1 MPVIAS
7 IRPTHKNHAPA
18 APMRGN
24 IISSTSLNS
33 DDLSS
38 DIRVQ
43 IKPDAPLDSALAG
56 RPVEVR
62 SDRGPSMDWLIS
74 KASAA
79 GL

>member
-1 MPVIAS
+1 MIT
-7 IRPTHKNHAPA
+7 IRKGPRLAPGLTY
-18 APMRGN
+18 RVRKSTEG
-24 IISSTSLNS
+24 IILHDSHT
-33 DDLSS
+33 D
-38 DIRVQ
+38 
-43 IKPDAPLDSALAG
+43 PLDSALAG